1 MKFSIDES
9 KKILDTCTL
18 DTFNENY
25 EKLSTIAST
34 KNFTLR
40 DDSKLI
46 WNYCLNKIQW
56 NPESVIDELV
66 GIDYLYKN
74 TNYSTN
80 LEIGLPIIAN
90 FFKNKYNTHWDV
102 LWQYVREWGSEAIKI
117 ETMRRNNIQFGQ
129 PISLVVIPITVSG
142 S

>member
-1 MKFSIDES
+1 MCI
-9 KKILDTCTL
+9 
-18 DTFNENY
+18 
-25 EKLSTIAST
+25 
-34 KNFTLR
+34 R
-40 DDSKLI
+40 DR
-46 WNYCLNKIQW
+46 
-56 NPESVIDELV
+56 
-66 GIDYLYKN
+66 YKN

-90 FFKNKYNTHWDV
+90 FLKNKYNTHWDV

-129 PISLVVIPITVSG
+129 SISLVSIPITDSASG

>member
-18 DTFNENY
+18 DIFNENY
-25 EKLSTIAST
+25 EKLSIIALK

-56 NPESVIDELV
+56 KPESVIDELI
-66 GIDYLYKN
+66 GIHHLYQN

-80 LEIGLPIIAN
+80 LEIGLPIVAN
-90 FFKNKYNTHWDV
+90 FLKNKYNTHWDV

-117 ETMRRNNIQFGQ
+117 ETMKRNNIQFGQ
-129 PISLVVIPITVSG
+129 PENP
-142 S
+142 